1 MIRLKIERRPEAG
14 KFNWDKAKEHLADGL
29 VILFGMWLLFH
40 LVLFWIGGWIII
52 GEPSK
57 PILTVET
64 AIALGIIALGIDRWR
79 SHSKKGQS

>member
-1 MIRLKIERRPEAG
+1 MIKLKIERKPEAS
-14 KFNWDKAKEHLADGL
+14 KFNWGKAKEYLADGL
-29 VILFGMWLLFH
+29 VIFFGVWLLFH
-40 LVLFWIGGWIII
+40 LVLFRIGGWIII

-57 PILTVET
+57 PILAVET